1 MKTYL
6 SIDRGA
12 SNTDFA
18 VVDSDYRILFKR
30 CIETRQWNRILDT
43 YKEIHN
49 EMSPDYFVF
58 TGSSNNMP
66 SEIAGLFFLA
76 DEMESIAFGGAH
88 AASRERCIIVSMG
101 TGTAVVLFDYGKVSH
116 VGGTGIGG
124 GTIQGLGKLLIE
136 ETDPLIMNQL
146 ASKGK
151 ASELNLVLSDIGYSE
166 VGFLDNDLT
175 VSNFGN
181 LKSRGKP
188 DSAAAIQC
196 MIAEVVGVIASLTAR
211 QYHLEEDIV
220 ITGNLSNSAY
230 IRDQLN
236 KVGDLYK
243 TKFIFPENPE
253 YLTAVGAVRSFRK
266 TQSVEKA
273 NFKISMK

>member
-18 VVDSDYRILFKR
+18 VVDSNYRILFKK
-30 CIETRQWNRILDT
+30 CITTRQWDRITET
-43 YKEIHN
+43 YRKILN
-49 EMSPDYFVF
+49 KLSPDYFVF
-58 TGSSNNMP
+58 TGSSHNMP
-66 SEIAGLFFLA
+66 VEIESLFFKA

-88 AASRERCIIVSMG
+88 AATKERCLVVSMG
-101 TGTAVVLFDYGKVSH
+101 TGTAVVLFDHGKASH

-124 GTIQGLGKLLIE
+124 GTLQGLGEMLVKEADPVKL
-136 ETDPLIMNQL
+136 NQL
-146 ASKGK
+146 AERGK
-151 ASELNLVLSDIGYSE
+151 ASEMNLNLSDIGYSE
-166 VGFLDNDLT
+166 VGFLDSDMT

-181 LKSRGKP
+181 LKSMKKT
-188 DSAAAIQC
+188 DKAAAIQC
-196 MIAEVVGVIASLTAR
+196 MIAEVVGVVASLTAR

-230 IRDQLN
+230 IREKLAM
-236 KVGDLYK
+236 VGVLYQ

-253 YLTAVGAVRSFRK
+253 YLTAIGAVRCFRN
-266 TQSVEKA
+266 TQSIQEKTV
-273 NFKISMK
+273 NQ

>member
-18 VVDSDYRILFKR
+18 VVDSDYRILLKR
-30 CIETRQWNRILDT
+30 CITTRQWDSIMETYREIL
-43 YKEIHN
+43 KEL
-49 EMSPDYFVF
+49 SPDYFVF

-66 SEIAGLFFLA
+66 TEIEGLFFKA
-76 DEMESIAFGGAH
+76 DEIESIAFGGAH

-101 TGTAVVLFDYGKVSH
+101 TGTAVVLFDHRKVSH

-124 GTIQGLGKLLIE
+124 GTMLGLGRLLIK
-136 ETDPLIMNQL
+136 ETDPLKINQL
-146 ASKGK
+146 AEKGK
-151 ASELNLVLSDIGYSE
+151 ASELNLVLSEIGYSE

-181 LKSRGKP
+181 LKSKEKQDG
-188 DSAAAIQC
+188 AAAIQC

-211 QYHLEEDIV
+211 QYNLEEDIV

-253 YLTAVGAVRSFRK
+253 YLTAIGAVRSFRNAH
-266 TQSVEKA
+266 SVKEQAVKQ
-273 NFKISMK
+273 

>member
-18 VVDSDYRILFKR
+18 VVDSDYRILLKR
-30 CIETRQWNRILDT
+30 CITTRQWDSIMETYREIL
-43 YKEIHN
+43 N
-49 EMSPDYFVF
+49 ELSPDYFVF

-66 SEIAGLFFLA
+66 TEIEGLFFKA
-76 DEMESIAFGGAH
+76 DEIESIAFGGAH
-88 AASRERCIIVSMG
+88 AASKERCIIVSMG
-101 TGTAVVLFDYGKVSH
+101 TGTAVVLFDHGKVSH

-124 GTIQGLGKLLIE
+124 GTMMGLGKLLIE
-136 ETDPLIMNQL
+136 ETDPLKINHL
-146 ASKGK
+146 AEKGK
-151 ASELNLVLSDIGYSE
+151 ASELNLVLSEIGYSE
-166 VGFLDNDLT
+166 IGFLDNDLT

-181 LKSRGKP
+181 LKSKEKAN
-188 DSAAAIQC
+188 SAAAIQC
-196 MIAEVVGVIASLTAR
+196 MIAEVVGVVASLTAR

-220 ITGNLSNSAY
+220 ITGNLSNSVY
-230 IRDQLN
+230 IREQLS

-253 YLTAVGAVRSFRK
+253 YLTAIGAVRSFRK
-266 TQSVEKA
+266 TQSAKKQAVKQ
-273 NFKISMK
+273 

>member
-18 VVDSDYRILFKR
+18 VVDSDYRILLKR
-30 CIETRQWNRILDT
+30 CITTRQWNSIIETYREIL
-43 YKEIHN
+43 N
-49 EMSPDYFVF
+49 ELSPDYFVF
-58 TGSSNNMP
+58 TGASNNMP
-66 SEIAGLFFLA
+66 DEIEELFFKA
-76 DEMESIAFGGAH
+76 NEIESIAFGGAH

-101 TGTAVVLFDYGKVSH
+101 TGTAVVLFDYGIVSH

-124 GTIQGLGKLLIE
+124 GTMQGLGKLLIE
-136 ETDPLIMNQL
+136 ETDPIKINQL
-146 ASKGK
+146 AEKGK
-151 ASELNLVLSDIGYSE
+151 ASELNLVLSEIGYSE

-181 LKSRGKP
+181 LKSKEKA
-188 DSAAAIQC
+188 DNAAAIQC
-196 MIAEVVGVIASLTAR
+196 MVAEVVGVVASLTAR

-230 IRDQLN
+230 IREQLN
-236 KVGDLYK
+236 KVGILYN

-253 YLTAVGAVRSFRK
+253 YLTAIGAVRSFRQ
-266 TQSVEKA
+266 TQSAKKQA
-273 NFKISMK
+273 IKQ